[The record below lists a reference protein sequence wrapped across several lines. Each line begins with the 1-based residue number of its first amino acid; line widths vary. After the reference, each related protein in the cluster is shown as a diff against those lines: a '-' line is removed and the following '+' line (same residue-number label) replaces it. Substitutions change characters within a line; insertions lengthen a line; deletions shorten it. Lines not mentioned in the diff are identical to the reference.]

1 LETRPFFDYRIRRY
15 RAYFFS
21 VPADCSRSA
30 CCDARRGFK
39 PDKKGKFHE
48 VFLSGSFLPFDS
60 GDARLHAKTIRVPD
74 VDTATIQEGMIKA
87 TDGDTVLVSAGT
99 HRGPGNRDLN
109 FSGKAIT
116 VISVDGSSDTVI
128 DCENAGG

>member
-1 LETRPFFDYRIRRY
+1 
-15 RAYFFS
+15 
-21 VPADCSRSA
+21 
-30 CCDARRGFK
+30 
-39 PDKKGKFHE
+39 
-48 VFLSGSFLPFDS
+48 
-60 GDARLHAKTIRVPD
+60 
-74 VDTATIQEGMIKA
+74 MIKA